1 MKIKYIESYDQ
12 DNNTLY
18 EQYDVQ
24 LLKDEILQINRALK
38 FYIVNNKKLTYE
50 TIERVVKMI
59 NEIEG

>member
-18 EQYDVQ
+18 EHYDVQ

>member
-18 EQYDVQ
+18 EHYDVQ
-24 LLKDEILQINRALK
+24 LLKDEMLQINHALK

>member
-1 MKIKYIESYDQ
+1 MKIKYNESYDQ

-18 EQYDVQ
+18 EHYDVQ
-24 LLKDEILQINRALK
+24 LVKDEMLQINRALK

-50 TIERVVKMI
+50 TIESVVKMI